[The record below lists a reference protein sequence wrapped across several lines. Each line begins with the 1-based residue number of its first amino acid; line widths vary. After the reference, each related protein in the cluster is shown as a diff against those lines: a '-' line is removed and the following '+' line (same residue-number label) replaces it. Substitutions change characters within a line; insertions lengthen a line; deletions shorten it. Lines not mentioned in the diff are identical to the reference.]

1 MHLRRGQILALTL
14 LLVAGGSA
22 ITSADA
28 ATPASGSVS
37 DTSPTTTW
45 TGGPFVAPNATAQVG
60 DPVCDAP
67 TACDDYGLHV
77 TAPAGFGTS
86 HDLKVSVGWPNT
98 AADFD
103 IYLLDGAGNVVSS
116 AASNADPE
124 TMIVPPNSGDYT
136 VRVVPFAP
144 LGQSYQAT
152 ASLTAKPSNPAPGTA
167 TPPGF
172 TDYPAPASL
181 ADPNG
186 AGEPSIGNDWKTDS
200 TMYQAGTSTF
210 KVLFDGASPAKATW
224 SDVSA
229 DAAKGCP
236 EGSTVSL

>member
-77 TAPAGFGTS
+77 TAPAGYGTS

-124 TMIVPPNSGDYT
+124 TMIVPPNS
-136 VRVVPFAP
+136 
-144 LGQSYQAT
+144 
-152 ASLTAKPSNPAPGTA
+152 
-167 TPPGF
+167 
-172 TDYPAPASL
+172 
-181 ADPNG
+181 
-186 AGEPSIGNDWKTDS
+186 W
-200 TMYQAGTSTF
+200 
-210 KVLFDGASPAKATW
+210 
-224 SDVSA
+224 
-229 DAAKGCP
+229 
-236 EGSTVSL
+236 